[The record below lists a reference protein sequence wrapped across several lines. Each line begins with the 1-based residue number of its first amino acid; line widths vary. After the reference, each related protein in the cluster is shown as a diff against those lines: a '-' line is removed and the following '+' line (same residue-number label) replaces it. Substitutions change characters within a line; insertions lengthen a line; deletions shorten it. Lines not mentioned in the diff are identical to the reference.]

1 MRNLSPTLWSVVAV
15 EDLPVADVRISY
27 VSPPWKG
34 LNAELSCS
42 LRPSDDPV
50 QVGYEDQWNES
61 GRNDLGTIFYLNAS
75 VVRVF
80 ETFDRE
86 SHHSHKEF
94 LGRALSVGLHALP
107 GFTEAMTM

>member
-1 MRNLSPTLWSVVAV
+1 MIGDAV
-15 EDLPVADVRISY
+15 SY

-42 LRPSDDPV
+42 LQPSDDPV
-50 QVGYEDQWNES
+50 QAGYEDQWSES

-75 VVRVF
+75 AVRVF

-86 SHHSHKEF
+86 THQCHKEF
-94 LGRALSVGLHALP
+94 LGRALSVGLHVLP
-107 GFTEAMTM
+107 GLTEAMMM

>member
-1 MRNLSPTLWSVVAV
+1 MTGDA
-15 EDLPVADVRISY
+15 ISY

-42 LRPSDDPV
+42 LQPSDDPV
-50 QVGYEDQWNES
+50 QVGYEDQWSES
-61 GRNDLGTIFYLNAS
+61 GRDDLGTIFYLNVSA
-75 VVRVF
+75 VCVF

-94 LGRALSVGLHALP
+94 LDRALSVGLHVLP
-107 GFTEAMTM
+107 GFTEATTM

>member
-1 MRNLSPTLWSVVAV
+1 MIGDA
-15 EDLPVADVRISY
+15 ISY

-42 LRPSDDPV
+42 LQPSDDPV
-50 QVGYEDQWNES
+50 QVGYEDQWSES
-61 GRNDLGTIFYLNAS
+61 GRDDLGTIFYLNVSAVLVS
-75 VVRVF
+75 

-94 LGRALSVGLHALP
+94 LGRALSVGLHVLP